1 MANFIA
7 TLKGVVARLRDA
19 FFFLPRWLT
28 RHHLGFAATPT
39 VWCEVV
45 LLLALAIWVV
55 SALNGNPRP
64 FGY

>member
-28 RHHLGFAATPT
+28 RHHLGFAANGMCW
-39 VWCEVV
+39 VEV
-45 LLLALAIWVV
+45 LLLFAAAIWVV
-55 SALNGNPRP
+55 SALNGNPNP